1 MFYHPSNEESKLP
14 DITIRDFKVVRIL
27 PTDISVDSLYHDQL
41 NISIINRELMT
52 SFTADTIEVA
62 THDVIDSIV
71 HDEKDSLTLHTL

>member
-1 MFYHPSNEESKLP
+1 M
-14 DITIRDFKVVRIL
+14 
-27 PTDISVDSLYHDQL
+27 DSLYHDQL

-62 THDVIDSIV
+62 THDVIDSIA